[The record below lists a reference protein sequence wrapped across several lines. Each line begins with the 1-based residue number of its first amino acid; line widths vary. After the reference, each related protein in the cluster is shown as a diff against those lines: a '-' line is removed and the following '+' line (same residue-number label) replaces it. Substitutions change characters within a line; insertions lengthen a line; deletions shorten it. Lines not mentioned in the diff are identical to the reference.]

1 MYNMVPYISER
12 IMLETDFENEARN
25 SEKLAALIAKD
36 PRLRNRVYIP
46 KVYHELSSKR
56 VMTAEWIEGVRL
68 WDKDTI
74 TRPWKGGRGMGSP
87 GCEQTPFDPP
97 SILQAIE
104 PVDPNTADK
113 KADNT
118 TSVKPRRDWWKG
130 KDKAGGLGLQLK
142 DVMGTIMDVF
152 SAQMFLYGFL
162 HCDPH
167 PGNIFVRRR
176 SNGRAQVVLIDHG
189 LYIHMSPQL
198 RHQYALLWKSLLAL
212 DNKTIA
218 AIAKQWG
225 VANTDAF
232 ASMTL
237 LRPYEGGDLST
248 MNALKGDDL
257 VDSEIVD
264 GANND
269 SNNNT
274 TTDNSDKRTQAER
287 AYAMQQKMRKG
298 IKQVLADETRWPR
311 ELLFISRSL
320 RILQLNNQHLGSPV
334 NRIKTMGLWA
344 SGALAESR
352 DLSARSRLRYWIG
365 HLVFRIVLLGTDV
378 AFWYARVKRRWW
390 LGMDGGMEDEIE
402 DQMRKMAKGFGVEL
416 NHAVFDG

>member
-1 MYNMVPYISER
+1 MVPFINER

-25 SEKLAALIAKD
+25 SEKLASLIANE
-36 PRLRNRVYIP
+36 PRLRDRVYIP
-46 KVYHELSSKR
+46 KVHHELSSKR

-68 WDKDTI
+68 WDKDMI
-74 TRPWKGGRGMGSP
+74 TRPWKGGRSLGSP
-87 GCEQTPFDPP
+87 GCDGTPLDP
-97 SILQAIE
+97 SDRRLTGVKLTRSKESSTSENMSERSA
-104 PVDPNTADK
+104 
-113 KADNT
+113 
-118 TSVKPRRDWWKG
+118 SVKPQRDWWKG
-130 KDKAGGLGLQLK
+130 VDKSGGLGLQVK
-142 DVMGTIMDVF
+142 EVMNTIMDVF
-152 SAQMFLYGFL
+152 SAQMFLFGFL

-176 SNGRAQVVLIDHG
+176 PNGRAEVVLIDHG
-189 LYIHMSPQL
+189 LYIQMSPRL

-248 MNALKGDDL
+248 MNSLKGDDL

-264 GANND
+264 GSED
-269 SNNNT
+269 SGE
-274 TTDNSDKRTQAER
+274 KKAKKTQAER

-320 RILQLNNQHLGSPV
+320 RILQLNNQHLDSPV

-352 DLSARSRLRYWIG
+352 DLSARSRLRYWLG
-365 HLVFRIVLLGTDV
+365 HLVFRMVLLGTDV
-378 AFWYARVKRRWW
+378 AFWYSRLKRRWW
-390 LGMDGGMEDEIE
+390 LGVGGGMEDEIE
-402 DQMRKMAKGFGVEL
+402 ERMRQMAKGFGVEL
-416 NHAVFDG
+416 NHAVFEG

>member
-1 MYNMVPYISER
+1 
-12 IMLETDFENEARN
+12 MLETDFENEARN
-25 SEKLAALIAKD
+25 SEKLAALIAKE

-46 KVYHELSSKR
+46 RVYHELSSKR

-74 TRPWKGGRGMGSP
+74 TRAWKGGSGKGSP
-87 GCEQTPFDPP
+87 GCDGMPLDPSSRQPVAAKSAKLTASNTFDEE
-97 SILQAIE
+97 SENA
-104 PVDPNTADK
+104 A
-113 KADNT
+113 
-118 TSVKPRRDWWKG
+118 SVKPQRDWWRG
-130 KDKAGGLGLQLK
+130 IDKTGGLGLQLK

-176 SNGRAQVVLIDHG
+176 PNGRAQVVLIDHG
-189 LYIHMSPQL
+189 LYIQMSPRL

-218 AIAKQWG
+218 AVAKQWG

-257 VDSEIVD
+257 VDSEILED
-264 GANND
+264 GNGSSSD
-269 SNNNT
+269 SASETNQ
-274 TTDNSDKRTQAER
+274 RTQAER
-287 AYAMQQKMRKG
+287 AYAMQQKVRKG

-352 DLSARSRLRYWIG
+352 DLSARNRLRYWIG
-365 HLVFRIVLLGTDV
+365 HLVFRMVLFGTDV

-390 LGMDGGMEDEIE
+390 LGVGGGMEDEIE
-402 DQMRKMAKGFGVEL
+402 ERMRQMAKGFGVEL
-416 NHAVFDG
+416 NHAVFEG